1 MTNTLKQSTLT
12 DFCNALFLNFDLRR
26 IFVFQESWCFLGIA
40 FQLLYLI
47 FFVCKAIFPE
57 RSYKMVTLKFLPAA
71 TSYLYHMNL

>member
-12 DFCNALFLNFDLRR
+12 DFCNALFLNFDLRG
-26 IFVFQESWCFLGIA
+26 IFVFQESWCFLDIA

-47 FFVCKAIFPE
+47 LVRKAIFPE
-57 RSYKMVTLKFLPAA
+57 RSYKTVTLKFLHAA